1 MVARKLYRIIS
12 EHPSMSSSKSLMNR
26 SLLVILDRNMDLIT
40 PVQHNS
46 TYQALI
52 DDLLDHHAN
61 RVEFTIT
68 SDSDSSNH
76 RGKLNHK
83 KIDLDPDNDSF
94 YSQYKF
100 SPFPEAIESN
110 GIELQEVTTKE
121 KAIRSKT
128 TPTGTFPIDNETVGA
143 TKAAS
148 DLASAVE
155 SLPVLM
161 DRKKQLETHTS
172 ILQAVMNEVATR
184 DIPHYYELESALAMG
199 NYKKDYARARSEVV
213 SLVLDGK
220 KGTVEDKVRLI
231 IVYALATNAPASD
244 VSEITKSIIATLN
257 DVEKEKMKNFENSI
271 GYVMNLRS
279 LQIIPTIADGA
290 ASAPSGS
297 STNASGNPDSL
308 LSFLSRATNQATG
321 LLAKASERVST
332 MLAKVHKHH
341 ATRVV
346 ENLCEMKPNTEDDD
360 FLYLDP
366 KVKGD
371 IDVKTLRSVTRSTP
385 REIITFV
392 IGGGCYAE
400 YQNLFMLTNEKRKIT
415 YGSTE
420 LTSPNSFINQLGRVS

>member
-1 MVARKLYRIIS
+1 MVARKLYRIIT
-12 EHPSMSSSKSLMNR
+12 EHPNMISSKSHLNR
-26 SLLVILDRNMDLIT
+26 SLIIILDRNMDLIT

-61 RVEFTIT
+61 RVEFTMT
-68 SDSDSSNH
+68 SDNEQSNSK
-76 RGKLNHK
+76 GKSNHK
-83 KIDLDPDNDSF
+83 KIDLDPDNDPF

-110 GIELQEVTTKE
+110 GIELQEVTNRE

-128 TPTGTFPIDNETVGA
+128 TPTGTFAMDSDTVGS
-143 TKAAS
+143 TNAAS

-161 DRKKQLETHTS
+161 NRKKQLETHTS
-172 ILQAVMNEVATR
+172 ILQAVMNEVAAR
-184 DIPHYYELESALAMG
+184 DIPHFYELESSLAMG
-199 NYKKDYARARSEVV
+199 NYKKDYTKARAEVL
-213 SLVLDGK
+213 SLILDGK
-220 KGTVEDKVRLI
+220 KGTVEDKIRLI
-231 IVYALATNAPASD
+231 VVYALATSAPSSD
-244 VSEITKSIIATLN
+244 VTEITRSIVATLN
-257 DVEKEKMKNFENSI
+257 DAEKEKMKVFENAI

-279 LQIIPTIADGA
+279 LQMIPTIADGTA
-290 ASAPSGS
+290 VISM
-297 STNASGNPDSL
+297 TNTANTGGNSDSL
-308 LSFLSRATNQATG
+308 LSFLSRATNQASG

-341 ATRVV
+341 VTRVV
-346 ENLCEMKPNTEDDD
+346 ENLCEMKANTEDDD
-360 FLYLDP
+360 YLYLDP

-371 IDVKTLRSVTRSTP
+371 IDVKSIRSVTRSTP
-385 REIITFV
+385 REVITFI

-400 YQNLFMLTNEKRKIT
+400 YQNLFMLASEKRRIT

-420 LTSPNSFINQLGRVS
+420 LISPNSFLQELGRLS